1 MSNQMHT
8 QNTDAALLARMHMM
22 RLAAEGG
29 GGGGGG
35 GGGKTIGSLPRPN
48 HSPSGS
54 GTQDPNSDSN
64 AYGTMGTIPGSGS
77 GGNGAALVAASM
89 ATMVNMNDY
98 RMYDRYQNEMH
109 AAAAAGSK
117 FPVQQQQQHQSNSS
131 AHATVST
138 TAGMVGGG
146 VNSVSSTGG
155 SYQYRVNNSPTHSMS
170 NASQHSASGGGTIP
184 RTGNSS
190 VGSMQQQQQHQQQ
203 HYYDSRYQ
211 TVYEN
216 IDCYPAA
223 SQQQQQQSMDAHL
236 YDHRKFESHNI
247 KAQPQVPAGTAGQPY
262 VLANGVVMPGR
273 EHPGM
278 MNMAGRYAHT
288 PQPPELT
295 GAEQLPIY
303 ENLQSPPSAGQQAQP
318 QATKGSMQVYYHQR
332 ADGTTPSPNAMSH
345 AQQQQQQHQ
354 HQAHQQYHHP
364 SDPQSQPIYETTNA
378 SANSYRTAGSTVSSA
393 GPMHS
398 PATAMYHHHHQQQQ
412 QQQQYQHS
420 PTNSSIAVKIAQQP
434 QPVQLPNV
442 KYHATGVPASAALP
456 YDYQKSPK
464 LGASNAPSLPPK
476 SSEALKTQQKNN
488 NKSPSRSSS
497 ISGSSSLSKSFVE
510 DINGSDYVCMTSGTK
525 YNNSGSNT
533 LQSMKTSPLTSPPP
547 PSNSTT
553 TPTTGVVASGSTTA
567 AMPVQ
572 VGQERQYATLQEMEV
587 AKNQLANSQ
596 QMKGAATQP
605 TSNALS
611 AKLAPPNGSTM
622 GPGGHNL
629 GPMGMGLRGAVSPT
643 PSQLSTG
650 SGSGKPKGLTK
661 NLLPYNVTPP
671 RPTGPTEAERKI
683 EELTRQLEEEMEKNE
698 EQGEYFGIC
707 HTCKEKVTGAGAA
720 CQAMGNLYHT
730 NCFICCSCGRALRG
744 KAFYNVHGRVYCEED
759 YMYSGFQQTA
769 EKCAICGHLIM
780 EMILQAMGKSYHP
793 GCFRCCVCNE
803 CLDGV
808 PFTVDVDNKIYCVND
823 YHSMF
828 APKCASCGKGITPME
843 GTEDT
848 VRVVAMDKD
857 FHVDCYICEEC
868 GMQLT
873 DESDKRCYPYEG
885 RLMCRSCH
893 IQKISVQ
900 DRRGR
905 ILEPVSATYQYMG

>member
-1 MSNQMHT
+1 MSSNQMHAPSPDT
-8 QNTDAALLARMHMM
+8 ALIARMHQM
-22 RLAAEGG
+22 RLEAEGG
-29 GGGGGG
+29 GA
-35 GGGKTIGSLPRPN
+35 GKMITS
-48 HSPSGS
+48 SGR
-54 GTQDPNSDSN
+54 THH
-64 AYGTMGTIPGSGS
+64 S
-77 GGNGAALVAASM
+77 GGNQQLSAQDPQSEFKTYGTVTTTNSTSGVGNGATVAASM

-98 RMYDRYQNEMH
+98 RMYDRYQNQML

-117 FPVQQQQQHQSNSS
+117 FPSSMQQNNS
-131 AHATVST
+131 AHATSLTTTT
-138 TAGMVGGG
+138 TAMVGGV
-146 VNSVSSTGG
+146 VNNVSASGG

-170 NASQHSASGGGTIP
+170 NSSHLSGCSGNIP
-184 RTGNSS
+184 RTNSS
-190 VGSMQQQQQHQQQ
+190 SAGSVSQHQQ
-203 HYYDSRYQ
+203 HYYDPRYQ

-223 SQQQQQQSMDAHL
+223 SQQQHQQHSSVDVHL
-236 YDHRKFESHNI
+236 YDNRKFDSHNT
-247 KAQPQVPAGTAGQPY
+247 KAQPQVPVGSASHPY
-262 VLANGVVMPGR
+262 ILANGVVTTGR
-273 EHPGM
+273 DHQGM

-288 PQPPELT
+288 PQPPEMVN
-295 GAEQLPIY
+295 AEQPPIY

-318 QATKGSMQVYYHQR
+318 QATKGSVQVYYHQR
-332 ADGTTPSPNAMSH
+332 PDGTTPSPNPAIP
-345 AQQQQQQHQ
+345 QQQQQL
-354 HQAHQQYHHP
+354 YHHP
-364 SDPQSQPIYETTNA
+364 SDPHSQPIYETTNLSSNA
-378 SANSYRTAGSTVSSA
+378 YRANAGVPGA
-393 GPMHS
+393 GPA
-398 PATAMYHHHHQQQQ
+398 ATTLYHQQQQ
-412 QQQQYQHS
+412 QQQYHHS

-442 KYHATGVPASAALP
+442 KYHATSVPASAALP
-456 YDYQKSPK
+456 YDFQKSPK
-464 LGASNAPSLPPK
+464 LASSSAPSLPPK
-476 SSEALKTQQKNN
+476 SSDALKTQQRN

-497 ISGSSSLSKSFVE
+497 MSGSGSISKSFVE

-525 YNNSGSNT
+525 YNNSGNSS
-533 LQSMKTSPLTSPPP
+533 LQSLKTSPLTSPPGGTNP
-547 PSNSTT
+547 GNVS
-553 TPTTGVVASGSTTA
+553 SGITTA

-572 VGQERQYATLQEMEV
+572 VGQERQYATLQEMEL
-587 AKNQLANSQ
+587 AKSQ
-596 QMKGAATQP
+596 QANNHVKPGTLQN
-605 TSNALS
+605 TSHINFRQNAS
-611 AKLAPPNGSTM
+611 TIAGSKLAPNGGSLS
-622 GPGGHNL
+622 GNSSSVAGGIA
-629 GPMGMGLRGAVSPT
+629 MSGMGLRGAVSPT

-683 EELTRQLEEEMEKNE
+683 EEMTRQLEEEMEKNE

-893 IQKISVQ
+893 IQKISIQ

-905 ILEPVSATYQYMG
+905 IVEPVSATYQYMG

>member
-1 MSNQMHT
+1 MSNQMHS
-8 QNTDAALLARMHMM
+8 QNPDAALIARMHQM
-22 RLAAEGG
+22 RLEADGSGGSGGAA
-29 GGGGGG
+29 
-35 GGGKTIGSLPRPN
+35 GGGKMISALSRAN
-48 HSPSGS
+48 L
-54 GTQDPNSDSN
+54 
-64 AYGTMGTIPGSGS
+64 SGS
-77 GGNGAALVAASM
+77 GGGQDSNSDSSVYGMVTSTASAMGAAPGSNGATVAVSM

-98 RMYDRYQNEMH
+98 RMYDRYQNQML
-109 AAAAAGSK
+109 AAAAGGSK
-117 FPVQQQQQHQSNSS
+117 FPVQQNNS
-131 AHATVST
+131 AHATVSST
-138 TAGMVGGG
+138 SAMAGGG
-146 VNSVSSTGG
+146 ANSVSTSGG

-170 NASQHSASGGGTIP
+170 NSSHHSGSGGGGGGTIP
-184 RTGNSS
+184 RTSSSS
-190 VGSMQQQQQHQQQ
+190 VGSMQPQ

-216 IDCYPAA
+216 IDCYPTAT
-223 SQQQQQQSMDAHL
+223 QQQQLQQQSFDAHL
-236 YDHRKFESHNI
+236 YEHRKFESHNT
-247 KAQPQVPAGTAGQPY
+247 KAQPQVPVGTAGQSYILP
-262 VLANGVVMPGR
+262 NGVVMAGR

-288 PQPPELT
+288 PQPPE
-295 GAEQLPIY
+295 
-303 ENLQSPPSAGQQAQP
+303 
-318 QATKGSMQVYYHQR
+318 
-332 ADGTTPSPNAMSH
+332 
-345 AQQQQQQHQ
+345 
-354 HQAHQQYHHP
+354 
-364 SDPQSQPIYETTNA
+364 
-378 SANSYRTAGSTVSSA
+378 
-393 GPMHS
+393 
-398 PATAMYHHHHQQQQ
+398 
-412 QQQQYQHS
+412 QQQYQHS
-420 PTNSSIAVKIAQQP
+420 PTNSSISVKIAQQP

-464 LGASNAPSLPPK
+464 LGASSAPSLPPK
-476 SSEALKTQQKNN
+476 STEALKTQQKN

-497 ISGSSSLSKSFVE
+497 ISGSSSLNKSFVE
-510 DINGSDYVCMTSGTK
+510 DINGSDYVCMTSGSK
-525 YNNSGSNT
+525 YNNSGNST
-533 LQSMKTSPLTSPPP
+533 LQSIKTSPLTSPP
-547 PSNSTT
+547 STT
-553 TPTTGVVASGSTTA
+553 TPAGVVAGSTTA

-572 VGQERQYATLQEMEV
+572 VGQERQYATLQEMEI
-587 AKNQLANSQ
+587 AKNQLSNNQ
-596 QMKGAATQP
+596 GKGTVSA
-605 TSNALS
+605 SSNNALGS
-611 AKLAPPNGSTM
+611 KLTANGSSSM
-622 GPGGHNL
+622 AGG
-629 GPMGMGLRGAVSPT
+629 MGMGLRGAVSPT

-893 IQKISVQ
+893 IQKISIQ